1 MKKDQ
6 ATALLLVKI
15 SERCPFLLIKDGVN
29 IPISEMVSMMVLPL
43 IVNIFLF
50 AKVLLHFIDPLTRE

>member
-6 ATALLLVKI
+6 AAALLLVKI
-15 SERCPFLLIKDGVN
+15 SERCPFLLIKDGVD
-29 IPISEMVSMMVLPL
+29 IPIGKMVSMMMLPL

-50 AKVLLHFIDPLTRE
+50 AEVLLHFIDPLPRE